1 MNSDKT
7 HIVVGSAYQVKN
19 KDPPI
24 TGSKGISGN
33 GFNGSFPLPPPPHLL
48 DVNSPDSNYDYSPV
62 GSNLECTAEMPKL
75 RIVQAITQSPK
86 NVRRSSN
93 KNRIPTN
100 KKTSQQH
107 NSQKDSRRENSK
119 MIERK
124 NSKNEG
130 TEDKDWMPMRQ
141 LFNAHKL

>member
-1 MNSDKT
+1 MNSDKN
-7 HIVVGSAYQVKN
+7 HVVVGNAYQIRN

-24 TGSKGISGN
+24 TGSKGNSDN

-48 DVNSPDSNYDYSPV
+48 DINSPDSNYDYSLI
-62 GSNLECTAEMPKL
+62 GSNLECTSDIPNQ
-75 RIVQAITQSPK
+75 RIVPAISKSPQ

-93 KNRIPTN
+93 KNKIPTN
-100 KKTSQQH
+100 KKTSQQQ
-107 NSQKDSRRENSK
+107 NSQKGSRREHSK
-119 MIERK
+119 MLKRN

-130 TEDKDWMPMRQ
+130 AEDKDWMPIRQ

>member
-1 MNSDKT
+1 MKSDKN
-7 HIVVGSAYQVKN
+7 HIVVGNAYQVRN

-48 DVNSPDSNYDYSPV
+48 DLNSPDSNYDYSPV
-62 GSNLECTAEMPKL
+62 DSNLECTSEIPNQ
-75 RIVQAITQSPK
+75 RIVQAPSKSPK

-93 KNRIPTN
+93 KNKIPTN
-100 KKTSQQH
+100 KKTSQQQ
-107 NSQKDSRRENSK
+107 NSQNGSRREHSK
-119 MIERK
+119 MLKRN